1 MSNKILYNVTVK
13 IIKEKSEDWIQWMLD
28 THIPDVMQ
36 TGKFLSYRMTEI
48 FDDQSEDDGRSFAIQ
63 YVSQNM
69 ETFQDYQANF
79 AKPLQEE
86 HATRY
91 ANQYVAFRTLMQI
104 LKES

>member
-13 IIKEKSEDWIQWMLD
+13 IIKEKADDWIQWMSE

-36 TGKFLSYRMTEI
+36 TGKFLSYRMSEL
-48 FDDQSEDDGRSFAIQ
+48 FDEEADDGRTFAIQ
-63 YVSQNM
+63 YVAQDM
-69 ETFQDYQANF
+69 ETFQDYQSHH
-79 AKPLQEE
+79 AKTLQQD

>member
-13 IIKEKSEDWIQWMLD
+13 IIKEKAEDWIQWMSEN
-28 THIPDVMQ
+28 HIPDVMN

-48 FDDQSEDDGRSFAIQ
+48 YDDESEDDGRSFAIQ
-63 YVSQNM
+63 YVAPDM
-69 ETFQDYQANF
+69 ETFQDYQSNF
-79 AKPLQEE
+79 AKSLQEE